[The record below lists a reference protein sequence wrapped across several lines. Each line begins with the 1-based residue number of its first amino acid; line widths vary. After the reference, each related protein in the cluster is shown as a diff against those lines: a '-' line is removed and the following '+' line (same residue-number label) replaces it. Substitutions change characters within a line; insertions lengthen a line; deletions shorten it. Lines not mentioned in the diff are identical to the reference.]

1 MLGINMAVSKQI
13 NYDLKEFYQEMI
25 FILNHVSVWSF
36 ASDMCYIGLIL
47 IFRRLGK
54 EPIATSL
61 ILVIFSLICNVACWQ
76 RATVQIVLIEMK
88 ENEDE
93 SCWIPFLE
101 PFPGIKLKK
110 LLIVMSL
117 IHFISWRQP
126 GVILDGLRS
135 MMRDQFPPE
144 LATYKV
150 RLNNFRS
157 EGPHWLLCPYVCTH
171 IHQFATRWFRSRA
184 INHVFL

>member
-1 MLGINMAVSKQI
+1 
-13 NYDLKEFYQEMI
+13 MI

-93 SCWIPFLE
+93 SCWIPFLGGVDLRRRIFLQRE
-101 PFPGIKLKK
+101 MSGPGIKLKK

-171 IHQFATRWFRSRA
+171 IYQFATRWFRSRA